1 MVDRLFVYSPLI
13 EEVLAEFANH
23 DALAKQIEDEILKN
37 PEAGDIV
44 QGTGGIRKMRLA
56 DPGRNKGK
64 RGGLRVFFLDLPDK
78 ERTHL
83 IFLLRKGDA
92 DDISPDEK
100 QVLKELVVRIKKES
114 SK

>member
-1 MVDRLFVYSPLI
+1 MDRLFVYSPLI
-13 EEVLAEFANH
+13 EEVLAEF
-23 DALAKQIEDEILKN
+23 DSRDDLAKQIEDEILKN

-44 QGTGGIRKMRLA
+44 QGTGGLRKIRLA
-56 DPGRNKGK
+56 NPGRNKGK

-83 IFLLRKGDA
+83 IYLLKKGEA
-92 DDISPDEK
+92 DDISPNEK
-100 QVLKELVVRIKKES
+100 QILKELVGRIKKES

>member
-1 MVDRLFVYSPLI
+1 M
-13 EEVLAEFANH
+13 AEFDNR
-23 DALAKQIEDEILKN
+23 DDLAKQIEDEILKN

-44 QGTGGIRKMRLA
+44 QGTGGLRKIRLA
-56 DPGRNKGK
+56 DPGRNKGR

-83 IFLLRKGDA
+83 IYLLKKGEA
-92 DDISPDEK
+92 DDISPNEK
-100 QVLKELVVRIKKES
+100 QILKELVGRIKKES

>member
-1 MVDRLFVYSPLI
+1 MDRLFVYSPLI
-13 EEVLAEFANH
+13 EEVLAEFDNR
-23 DALAKQIEDEILKN
+23 DDLAKQIEDEILKN

-44 QGTGGIRKMRLA
+44 QGTGGLRKIRLA
-56 DPGRNKGK
+56 DPGRNKGR

-83 IFLLRKGDA
+83 IYLLKKGEA
-92 DDISPDEK
+92 DDISPNEK
-100 QVLKELVVRIKKES
+100 QILKELVGRIKKES

>member
-1 MVDRLFVYSPLI
+1 MDRIFVYSPLI
-13 EEVLAEFANH
+13 EEVLAEFANR
-23 DALAKQIEDEILKN
+23 DELAKQIEDEILKN

-56 DPGRNKGK
+56 DPGRSKGK

-83 IFLLRKGDA
+83 IYLLRKGEA

-100 QVLKELVVRIKKES
+100 QTLKELVARIKKES
-114 SK
+114 SN